1 MMRASFCSY
10 DLIFKQPAGTS
21 RGVLH
26 TKQSYFLKIEDASAP
41 FSIGWGEVGILRGL
55 SMDDVPELE
64 AQLRW
69 TTQNISLGLEQL
81 YAANALFPSI
91 QFALEQAFSHL
102 QHGFQHFHTP
112 YSRGEEAMAING
124 LIWMGDEAFMLDQ
137 ISRRL
142 EEGFTTL
149 KMKVG
154 AIDWATERALLEG
167 IRKEF
172 SQEQL
177 TLRVDANGAFTLEE
191 ALEVDQVLAGLA
203 VHSIEQPMAVEH
215 RVQLAHLVSK
225 AQTPVA
231 LDESLIGLVEKP
243 EREKLLDQIRPS
255 YIILKPSFIGG
266 WRGADEWIALAE
278 SRGIQWWATSA
289 LESNLGMNAIAQW
302 AATKN
307 NGLPQGL
314 GTGSLYSNN
323 LPAPHRVVGGQ
334 LQLVEEIQESWDL
347 RALA

>member
-1 MMRASFCSY
+1 MLKAVFTDYKLNFLKPC
-10 DLIFKQPAGTS
+10 GTS
-21 RGVLH
+21 RGILSQ
-26 TKQSYFLKIEDASAP
+26 KPSWFLKVWDINDSSAYGIGECAPIE
-41 FSIGWGEVGILRGL
+41 GL
-55 SMDDVPELE
+55 SIDPISFMNQKLKELTE
-64 AQLRW
+64 
-69 TTQNISLGLEQL
+69 NINNHENIDLKN
-81 YAANALFPSI
+81 YPSI
-91 QFALEQAFSHL
+91 QFGLETALL
-102 QHGFQHFHTP
+102 DLKNG
-112 YSRGEEAMAING
+112 GEKVIFKNQFTKGHQEIYING
-124 LIWMGDEAFMLDQ
+124 LIWMGDKAFMLDQ

-154 AIDWATERALLEG
+154 ALDWATERVLLEG
-167 IRKEF
+167 IRNEF
-172 SQEQL
+172 SPDEL

-215 RVQLAHLVSK
+215 RVQLAHLVRK

-231 LDESLIGLVEKP
+231 LDESLIGLVATA
-243 EREKLLDQIRPS
+243 EREQLLDEIRPT